1 MRNIFGLLCALLLIL
16 LTGCASLTAAP
27 PPGASEQEV
36 IAMLGQPT
44 NRYQDGATQI
54 LEYAWGPAGQQ
65 TYMARFDN
73 DGRLASYE
81 QVLTTQKFSTIK
93 IGETTKEIIL
103 LTFGRPTEI
112 SYLTLPQL
120 EVWSYR
126 YKENNVWDSMMHV
139 HFDHAGIVR
148 KVQNGPD
155 PRYEDHDRF
164 SRLFFWR

>member
-1 MRNIFGLLCALLLIL
+1 MRNTVHLLCAALLIL
-16 LTGCASLTAAP
+16 LTGCAGLNAAP
-27 PPGASEQEV
+27 PIGASEQEV

-44 NRYQDGATQI
+44 NRYQEGNTQI

-65 TYMARFDN
+65 TYMARIGS

-81 QVLTTQKFSTIK
+81 QVLTTQKFSAIK
-93 IGETTKEIIL
+93 IGKSTQEEIL
-103 LTFGRPTEI
+103 HTFGRPSEI
-112 SYLTLPQL
+112 SYLALPKL

-126 YKENNVWDSMMHV
+126 YKENDVWNSMMHI

-164 SRLFFWR
+164 SRLFWR

>member
-1 MRNIFGLLCALLLIL
+1 MQNIFRMLCASFLAL
-16 LTGCASLTAAP
+16 LTGCASLNAAP
-27 PPGASEQEV
+27 PVGASEQEV

-44 NRYQDGATQI
+44 NRYQEGHTQI

-65 TYMARFDN
+65 TYMATIDR
-73 DGRLASYE
+73 DGRLTSYE
-81 QVLTTQKFSTIK
+81 QVLTTQKFGTIK
-93 IGETTKEIIL
+93 IGESTKQEVL
-103 LTFGRPTEI
+103 NTFGRPAET
-112 SYLTLPQL
+112 SYLALPQL

-126 YKENNVWDSMMHV
+126 YKENDVWDSMMHI

-164 SRLFFWR
+164 SRLFWR

>member
-1 MRNIFGLLCALLLIL
+1 MRSVFRMLCSALLAL
-16 LTGCASLTAAP
+16 LTGCASLTTVP
-27 PPGASEQEV
+27 PTGASEQEV
-36 IAMLGQPT
+36 VAMIGQPT
-44 NRYQDGATQI
+44 NRYQEGNTQI
-54 LEYAWGPAGQQ
+54 LEYARGPAGQQ
-65 TYMARFDN
+65 TFMARIGS

-93 IGETTKEIIL
+93 IGETTKEQIL
-103 LTFGRPTEI
+103 HTFGRPSET
-112 SYLTLPQL
+112 SYLALPKL

-126 YKENNVWDSMMHV
+126 YKENDVWDSMMHV

-164 SRLFFWR
+164 SRLFWR